1 MGNKVTDEED
11 KETLRLDLTGNDA
24 KKLRY
29 IKEKRGMTMNTQL
42 ARTLIQEEFT
52 RLGGQLTEA
61 RLEHINADENGV
73 KIHDRELHNTV
84 QVYFQP
90 SGVSC
95 GYDGTSSCIHIDFA
109 LSQPEV
115 KEIIRKKRKEG
126 WKLPD
131 V

>member
-1 MGNKVTDEED
+1 MGKKQTLEEN
-11 KETLRLDLTGNDA
+11 KETIRLDLTGNDA

-42 ARTLIQEEFT
+42 TRTLIQEEFT
-52 RLGGQLTEA
+52 RLGGQMTEA

-73 KIHDRELHNTV
+73 KIHDRELHNIV

-90 SGVSC
+90 SGVRC
-95 GYDGTSSCIHIDFA
+95 GYDGTFSCIHIDFA
-109 LSQPEV
+109 LLQPEV
-115 KEIIRKKRKEG
+115 REIIRKRRKEG